1 MGVRSEKSS
10 VNLGK
15 TMKRVSTQSTA
26 VRFCAA
32 IIVLFLSLSLQAK
45 AITLNFQGLDG
56 TVINFSTNST
66 FNFTSTNGYQFSIS
80 SVLGGVG
87 DSVGLN
93 GFVSPGGPFIIGPIT
108 IAGGLQSA
116 SVTGA
121 GTLHITDAQAT
132 DLTGTVN
139 WISIAT
145 ISVAGV
151 LDLSGQ
157 VNLTGITY
165 GGTNSDLRA
174 LANAGSGSDV
184 VTFQFVPPQTL
195 TQLTTT
201 GAQTSYSGSINA
213 VPEPG
218 TWILV
223 AMGTGVG
230 VFLRGR
236 RQARR

>member
-1 MGVRSEKSS
+1 MMASLKRFAGWRSCI
-10 VNLGK
+10 V
-15 TMKRVSTQSTA
+15 A
-26 VRFCAA
+26 VVA
-32 IIVLFLSLSLQAK
+32 LLSLSFQAK

-56 TVINFSTNST
+56 TVINFATNST

-87 DSVGLN
+87 DSVGLD
-93 GFVSPGGPFIIGPIT
+93 GFVSPGGPFVIGPIT
-108 IAGGLQSA
+108 ISGGLQSA
-116 SVTGA
+116 SVTGT
-121 GTLHITDAQAT
+121 GTLHITDHAST
-132 DLTGTVN
+132 DLTGTIN

-165 GGTNSDLRA
+165 GGTNSDLQA

-201 GAQTSYSGSINA
+201 GGQTSYSGSINA

-218 TWILV
+218 TLVLV
-223 AMGTGVG
+223 AMGTGLGIFV
-230 VFLRGR
+230 RGR

>member
-1 MGVRSEKSS
+1 MMAGFKRSVSWRSCIVAIVALLS
-10 VNLGK
+10 V
-15 TMKRVSTQSTA
+15 SY
-26 VRFCAA
+26 
-32 IIVLFLSLSLQAK
+32 QAK

-56 TVINFSTNST
+56 TVINFATNST
-66 FNFTSTNGYQFSIS
+66 FSFTSTNGYQFSIS

-93 GFVSPGGPFIIGPIT
+93 GFLSPGGPFVIGPIT
-108 IAGGLQSA
+108 ISGGLQSA
-116 SVTGA
+116 PVTGTS
-121 GTLHITDAQAT
+121 TLHITDNAT
-132 DLTGTVN
+132 LDLTGSIN
-139 WISIAT
+139 WINIAT

-151 LDLSGQ
+151 LNLNGQ
-157 VNLTGITY
+157 VNLTAITY
-165 GGTNSDLRA
+165 TGTNSDLVA
-174 LANAGSGSDV
+174 LAAAGAGEDV

-201 GAQTSYSGSINA
+201 GGQTSYSGSITS

-218 TWILV
+218 TWVLV
-223 AMGTGVG
+223 AMGTGLG

>member
-1 MGVRSEKSS
+1 MFMMASFKRSASFRS
-10 VNLGK
+10 CIVAIL
-15 TMKRVSTQSTA
+15 A
-26 VRFCAA
+26 V
-32 IIVLFLSLSLQAK
+32 LSLSFQAK

-56 TVINFSTNST
+56 TVINFATNST

-80 SVLGGVG
+80 SVIGGVG

-93 GFVSPGGPFIIGPIT
+93 GFVSPGGPFVIGPIT
-108 IAGGLQSA
+108 ITGGLQSA
-116 SVTGA
+116 TVTGA
-121 GTLHITDAQAT
+121 GTLHITDALAL

-139 WISIAT
+139 WVSIAT

-184 VTFQFVPPQTL
+184 ATFQFVPPQTL

-201 GAQTSYSGSINA
+201 GGRTSYSGSINA

-218 TWILV
+218 TWVLV
-223 AMGTGVG
+223 AMGTGLG
-230 VFLRGR
+230 AFLRAR
-236 RQARR
+236 KLARR